1 MELMRNASKEVY
13 LEIEILSI
21 PALCTPF
28 RLDPATIPPGMYHY
42 ELRTN
47 PEDWT
52 IPGNVGRHVSEDF
65 FGSVLTASPIDLRPG
80 DQRDL
85 SAEDF
90 IVQGG
95 TEVYT
100 AAQFQDKYLSPPPT
114 RTQAHRRVQPA
125 LAR

>member
-1 MELMRNASKEVY
+1 MEPMRNASKEVY

-28 RLDPATIPPGMYHY
+28 RLDPTTVPPGMYLY
-42 ELRTN
+42 ELRTS

-52 IPGNVGRHVSEDF
+52 IPSSVGRHVSEDF
-65 FGSVLTASPIDLRPG
+65 FGTVLTASPINLRPTG
-80 DQRDL
+80 QRSL
-85 SAEDF
+85 NAEDF

-100 AAQFQDKYLSPPPT
+100 AAQFQDKYLPPPT
-114 RTQAHRRVQPA
+114 RTPTHRRVQPA
-125 LAR
+125 LTR